1 MSSNTTIKW
10 KVAQWFELRWWKN
23 YLRGKDKATYLQ
35 WKRNYWQNLLGQIA
49 DIVKIE
55 NQHTICDLGCG
66 PAGIFIALPH
76 NQVTAVDPLLN
87 EYEKQ
92 LPFFDKSEYP
102 NVTFVTSTI
111 EDFGNSKTS
120 EVLKTS
126 EVYTYDVVFCLN
138 AINHVYDIQA
148 GFAKLRELC
157 ATNGQ
162 VIVSIDAHNYSLF
175 KYLFHAIPGDVLHPH
190 QYNLGE
196 YKTMLEEQGLA
207 IQKTVLLKQE
217 FIFNHYL
224 LVAKTESK

>member
-35 WKRNYWQNLLGQIA
+35 WKRNYWQNLLGQIT

-92 LPFFDKSEYP
+92 LAFFDKSEYP
-102 NVTFVTSTI
+102 NVEFINSTI
-111 EDFGNSKTS
+111 ETCQ
-120 EVLKTS
+120 VLKTWQ
-126 EVYTYDVVFCLN
+126 VLPQKYDIVFCLN

-157 ATNGQ
+157 ATNGL

-175 KYLFHAIPGDVLHPH
+175 KYLFRAIPGDVLHPH

-196 YKTMLEEQGLA
+196 YKTMLEEQGL
-207 IQKTVLLKQE
+207 QVEKTVLLKQE
-217 FIFNHYL
+217 FFFNHYL
-224 LVAKTESK
+224 IVASALE

>member
-1 MSSNTTIKW
+1 MRNNTTIKW

-35 WKRNYWQNLLGQIA
+35 WKRNYWQNLLGQIT

-92 LPFFDKSEYP
+92 LAFFDKSEYP
-102 NVTFVTSTI
+102 NVEFINSTI
-111 EDFGNSKTS
+111 ETCQ
-120 EVLKTS
+120 VLKTWQ
-126 EVYTYDVVFCLN
+126 VLPQKYDIVFCLN

-157 ATNGQ
+157 ATNGL

-175 KYLFHAIPGDVLHPH
+175 KYLFRAIPGDVLHPH

-196 YKTMLEEQGLA
+196 YKTMLEEQGL
-207 IQKTVLLKQE
+207 QVEKTVLLKQE
-217 FIFNHYL
+217 FFFNHYL
-224 LVAKTESK
+224 IVASALE